1 MLDIF
6 MASGRV
12 KPDSE
17 HENAKAP
24 SRNQVRNSYEKVF
37 ADELVREDRKL
48 MAIPY
53 PEETCDP
60 RRRQEL
66 ADGGMVRED
75 QAAMANLPRQA
86 IHHEYPRL
94 GYYSS
99 PYIDSL
105 GRRPSSP
112 SKQNRDV

>member
-1 MLDIF
+1 MPRMLDIF
-6 MASGRV
+6 MTYGRV
-12 KPDSE
+12 KPRED
-17 HENAKAP
+17 HEPVRAP
-24 SRNQVRNSYEKVF
+24 NRAESRSNYAKVF
-37 ADELVREDRKL
+37 NDELVREDRKL

-86 IHHEYPRL
+86 VHHEYPRL

-105 GRRPSSP
+105 GKKASRE
-112 SKQNRDV
+112 